1 MVHFLTMKII
11 IKDGALES
19 LKWLALVLMTLDHVN
34 KYFFADKIS
43 FLFQLGRLAMPI
55 FGFVLAYNLA
65 RSNAIANGLYVRV
78 IKNLA
83 IYGALATPFFIINGG
98 LLFGWWPLNILFTL
112 LVATAVCYFV
122 DMGGRKNVA
131 AAVLV
136 FILGGAFVEFWY
148 FGIAFI
154 YFVWRYLKTGNKLSF
169 FLMLVSLASLYVVN
183 SNFYAMAAL
192 PIIYLSTF
200 LDVIVPRVKRM
211 FYTYYPAHLAIIALL
226 IKFK

>member
-1 MVHFLTMKII
+1 MRVI

-19 LKWLALVLMTLDHVN
+19 LKWLALVLMTLDHIN
-34 KYFFADKIS
+34 KYFFSDKLI
-43 FLFQLGRLAMPI
+43 FLFQLGRIAMPI

-65 RSNAIANGLYVRV
+65 RSNALVNGLYLRA

-83 IYGALATPFFIINGG
+83 LYGIIATPFFIINGG

-112 LVATAVCYFV
+112 LVATAVCFFV
-122 DMGGRKNVA
+122 DKGGRKNIIA
-131 AAVLV
+131 AFLI
-136 FILGGAFVEFWY
+136 FFFCGAFVEFWY

-154 YFVWRYLKTGNKLSF
+154 FFVWRFLKTGQWLSF
-169 FLMLVSLASLYVVN
+169 FLMLLSLASLFIIN
-183 SNFYAMAAL
+183 GNFYALAAL
-192 PIIYLSTF
+192 PIIYCSSF
-200 LDVIVPRVKRM
+200 IDVRVPRVKRI